1 MSSDKPIKI
10 DLQKVLEERLGTH
23 SRYAPS
29 FVVRALE
36 KLICQ
41 DEMNSLLENN
51 FPLQGAD
58 FCRGALRDSRAPQ
71 HHGSENSRRIP
82 RQSLPPR

>member
-23 SRYAPS
+23 SRYVPS

-51 FPLQGAD
+51 FPLQGPTSAVACCANSTCAST
-58 FCRGALRDSRAPQ
+58 FTAAKICRHRSGAL
-71 HHGSENSRRIP
+71 
-82 RQSLPPR
+82 L